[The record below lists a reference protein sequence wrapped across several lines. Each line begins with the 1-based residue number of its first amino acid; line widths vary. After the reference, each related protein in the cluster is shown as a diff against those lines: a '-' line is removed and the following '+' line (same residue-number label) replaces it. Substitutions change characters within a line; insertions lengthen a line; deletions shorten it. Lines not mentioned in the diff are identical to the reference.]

1 MKKSKYEENFEEL
14 ERVIEILWSMAV
26 HSSNSSNQTDRQLVS
41 AVLRADANEEIT
53 KLKKAIEK
61 LERENIGL
69 KQTNLNQKEKLEKYF
84 NGIK

>member
-1 MKKSKYEENFEEL
+1 MKESKYEESFEEL
-14 ERVIEILWSMAV
+14 ERVIESLWSAAV
-26 HSSNSSNQTDRQLVS
+26 HSSNQTDRQLVS

-53 KLKKAIEK
+53 KLKKAIER

>member
-1 MKKSKYEENFEEL
+1 MKKSKYENRFSELKELICDVNENEL
-14 ERVIEILWSMAV
+14 KDQVERGTVISTALSWRNAIEKKISEIEM
-26 HSSNSSNQTDRQLVS
+26 
-41 AVLRADANEEIT
+41 IT
-53 KLKKAIEK
+53 EK

>member
-1 MKKSKYEENFEEL
+1 MKKSKYENRFNEIKELICDVNENEL
-14 ERVIEILWSMAV
+14 KDQVERGTVISTALSWRNAIEKKISEIEM
-26 HSSNSSNQTDRQLVS
+26 
-41 AVLRADANEEIT
+41 IT
-53 KLKKAIEK
+53 EK

>member
-1 MKKSKYEENFEEL
+1 MKKSKYESRFSELKELICDVNENEL
-14 ERVIEILWSMAV
+14 KDQVERGTVISTALSWRNAIEKKISEIEM
-26 HSSNSSNQTDRQLVS
+26 
-41 AVLRADANEEIT
+41 IT
-53 KLKKAIEK
+53 EK

>member
-1 MKKSKYEENFEEL
+1 MESNKRNAIEKKISE
-14 ERVIEILWSMAV
+14 IEM
-26 HSSNSSNQTDRQLVS
+26 
-41 AVLRADANEEIT
+41 IT
-53 KLKKAIEK
+53 EK

>member
-1 MKKSKYEENFEEL
+1 MKKSKYESRFSELKALICDVNENEL
-14 ERVIEILWSMAV
+14 KDQVERGTVISTALSWRNAIEKKISEIEM
-26 HSSNSSNQTDRQLVS
+26 
-41 AVLRADANEEIT
+41 IT
-53 KLKKAIEK
+53 EK

>member
-1 MKKSKYEENFEEL
+1 MKKSKYQDHFDRVNHLIDGLWGVATRPIGSESIWKDSLRL
-14 ERVIEILWSMAV
+14 EVF
-26 HSSNSSNQTDRQLVS
+26 QL
-41 AVLRADANEEIT
+41 EEII
-53 KLKKAIEK
+53 KK

>member
-1 MKKSKYEENFEEL
+1 MKKSKYESRFSELKALICDVNENEL
-14 ERVIEILWSMAV
+14 KDQVERGTVISTALSWRNAVEKKINEIEM
-26 HSSNSSNQTDRQLVS
+26 
-41 AVLRADANEEIT
+41 IT
-53 KLKKAIEK
+53 EK

>member
-1 MKKSKYEENFEEL
+1 MKKSKYENQFDELKALMCDVNENEL
-14 ERVIEILWSMAV
+14 KDQVERGKLIPTALNW
-26 HSSNSSNQTDRQLVS
+26 RS
-41 AVLRADANEEIT
+41 AVERKISEIEKIT
-53 KLKKAIEK
+53 EK

>member
-1 MKKSKYEENFEEL
+1 MKKSRYQDRFDDIRHLIIEIRDEAQIPYGSYVSGWIIAALAFRMQAEFEEL
-14 ERVIEILWSMAV
+14 EEIV
-26 HSSNSSNQTDRQLVS
+26 
-41 AVLRADANEEIT
+41 
-53 KLKKAIEK
+53 KK

>member
-14 ERVIEILWSMAV
+14 ERVIESFWSMAV
-26 HSSNSSNQTDRQLVS
+26 HPSNQTDRQLVS
-41 AVLRADANEEIT
+41 AILRADANEEIT
-53 KLKKAIEK
+53 KLKKAIER